1 MHLLCAVCGM
11 GSRRVTCNF
20 CSGCVILHGLRFR
33 LMRVHLH
40 VWDRGRAVHRRRGMH
55 RQGQQK
61 AVVRRRPAILL
72 LCRTHISKLGHS
84 RACCLN
90 LVFKKSSKVNN
101 PRENYRPGKWPCRH
115 AFCRQTTPEL
125 RTMAPVQI
133 STYIYTCL
141 SPGHVSR
148 CSCWLAGPR
157 RAPIDLPPIAF
168 SSPRARPLLP
178 GHDLHIKEKSR
189 VRARPFF
196 WFWAR
201 KKERISRLK
210 RAHTEQRSADIHAR
224 TMRFWDSQM
233 ALVVS

>member
-1 MHLLCAVCGM
+1 
-11 GSRRVTCNF
+11 
-20 CSGCVILHGLRFR
+20 
-33 LMRVHLH
+33 MRVHLH

-125 RTMAPVQI
+125 RTMTPVQI
-133 STYIYTCL
+133 STYIYIPACHQGTFQGAL
-141 SPGHVSR
+141 VGWLDPGGHQLI
-148 CSCWLAGPR
+148 CP
-157 RAPIDLPPIAF
+157 
-168 SSPRARPLLP
+168 PLLSAAQ
-178 GHDLHIKEKSR
+178 GLTLFFLGMTCTSKKR
-189 VRARPFF
+189 V
-196 WFWAR
+196 
-201 KKERISRLK
+201 E
-210 RAHTEQRSADIHAR
+210 
-224 TMRFWDSQM
+224 
-233 ALVVS
+233 